1 MFLDIRNLAGL
12 VATIGVGLLAGILI
26 GTGMAAS
33 TARSLPED
41 AWTMRFQAEDRLFA
55 KAMPPLMLGTLLL
68 LAGVSVLSRGV
79 ARVTF
84 GGSLLLM
91 VLVLVVTLGFEVPL
105 NKQIQSWT
113 AGSAP
118 PQWSAVRDLWLERH
132 FVRTIAATLA
142 FISAL
147 VARAL

>member
-118 PQWSAVRDLWLERH
+118 PQWSAVRERH